1 MEEKKNKRSRGRPSK
16 KQGTNI
22 EELLW
27 VSIRAFAKKG
37 FGGVSLN
44 SLANEAGVADSL
56 LHYHFKNK
64 KELWK
69 KALEFVGKKIQEELD
84 NTVPLIA
91 DLDGLQQMKVF
102 NRQIVYISARYPE
115 FQQIVVQEVFSKSER
130 SKWLIEELLTPIY
143 SHHERLRTQEQEKG
157 TIKSIPS
164 ANLVSFMFGAITT
177 FFARSY
183 QMEAQFGIDSFDKE
197 QVEQH
202 AQIMNDLIFN
212 GLINREKTND

>member
-1 MEEKKNKRSRGRPSK
+1 MEDKKNKRSPGRPSD

-27 VSIRAFAKKG
+27 VAIRAFAKKG

-44 SLANEAGVADSL
+44 SLAKEAGVADSL
-56 LHYHFKNK
+56 LHYHFGNK

-69 KALEFVGKKIQEELD
+69 RALEFVGKKIQMELD
-84 NTVPLIA
+84 NTAPLIA

-183 QMEAQFGIDSFDKE
+183 QMEAQFGIDPFDKDE
-197 QVEQH
+197 VEQH

-212 GLINREKTND
+212 GLLNRE